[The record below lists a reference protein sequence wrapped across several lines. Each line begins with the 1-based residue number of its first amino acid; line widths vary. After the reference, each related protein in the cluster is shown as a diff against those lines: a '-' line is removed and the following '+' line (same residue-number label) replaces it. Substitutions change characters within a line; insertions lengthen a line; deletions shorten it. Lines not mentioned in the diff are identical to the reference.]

1 MKQLKD
7 DKIKKKH
14 QFYKLFQI
22 KRIVI
27 KKIGTISK
35 GKIN

>member
-7 DKIKKKH
+7 DKIKKKSI
-14 QFYKLFQI
+14 YKLFQI
-22 KRIVI
+22 KRMVI
-27 KKIGTISK
+27 KRIGTISK